1 MTNNKNTNKNTENKR
16 KSKTRLYFPLYN
28 TWRFLQEADTDSELE
43 TLPSL
48 LALA

>member
-1 MTNNKNTNKNTENKR
+1 MTNNKNTNTNKNTKNK
-16 KSKTRLYFPLYN
+16 KKTRLYFPYG
-28 TWRFLQEADTDSELE
+28 FLQEADTDSELE